1 MLIFFFCKNENAKNS
16 FIRMTGFEPDD
27 SDIIRIKNIQE
38 TDQSFF
44 YELLNSFL
52 ENNNNI
58 NELTEEERMKLS
70 EELNAQAL
78 EASGYRAVDKKEKS
92 EQREIK

>member
-1 MLIFFFCKNENAKNS
+1 MS
-16 FIRMTGFEPDD
+16 DD

-58 NELTEEERMKLS
+58 NQKNFVEL
-70 EELNAQAL
+70 
-78 EASGYRAVDKKEKS
+78 
-92 EQREIK
+92 